1 MKICSK
7 PFLRFGTGPLI
18 AGIKAMT
25 KNNSILWVLLLVGML
40 QVLSCDKPDSDPGG
54 PSLVKVLVGDIEISL
69 RAPGSSGLDLDK
81 PISLFF
87 SDEIDD
93 STLTSAVGLF
103 AEGQLVR
110 SSLTLLG
117 DKKTVILVPEQILQP
132 GIHYSISVSDKL
144 KGINGDAFNPIEV
157 KFETVTSGLFVKSV
171 EFLES
176 SKTSSGRIVDV
187 ALGLDLVLGFSEPI
201 DEATVTAALRLVK
214 DGEVPVN
221 FSLEDGGRKL
231 KVMSQNKLDYLRKYE
246 ISIDSKLRAKDG
258 KGFSGWKSSFFTA
271 IDPSPKFPLISDDEL
286 MTKVLEQ
293 TFKYFWDF
301 AHPESGMARE
311 RNSSGN
317 LVTMGGSGFG
327 VMAILVGIERGFI
340 TRQQGVDR
348 LSKIVDFLERADRFH
363 GAWPHWLDG
372 NTGDVIPFS
381 QFDNG
386 GDLVETALMVQGLL
400 TVRAYLQD
408 ANPKEKAI
416 KEKITRLWEEVEWDW
431 YTRGGQNVLFW
442 HWSPQ
447 HQWQMNLSIQGW
459 NESLIVYVLAA
470 ASPTHPISK
479 SVYDAGWAR
488 NGAMKNG
495 KLFFNLSLPL
505 GYDFGGPLFFAHYSF
520 LGLDPRNLT
529 DQYANYWT
537 QAANHTRIN
546 REHCIQNPM
555 GFAGYSAQSW
565 GLTASD
571 NHLGYSAHSPTN
583 DLGVISPT
591 AALSSMP
598 FTPTE
603 SMDALHHFYY
613 LMGDRLWGE
622 FGFYDAFNVTEEWYA
637 ESYLAIDQC
646 PIILMIE
653 NYRSG
658 LLWKYFMQDAEVRAG
673 LDKLNFNY

>member
-1 MKICSK
+1 MKRIAFLFCLIISLVSCEK
-7 PFLRFGTGPLI
+7 TEQDVTPLTLEMVTVGGQAISRTAPFSTNQPIDRHISLLFSHALDENSAKQHISLMTGNQVVNLSMTLSASGTTVTLFPVGLLANQTTYRIVISENLKGVNGNPF
-18 AGIKAMT
+18 AGTEVQFTTVIGGLTVTNTEFEQSQKTRTGRVVDVSLEMD
-25 KNNSILWVLLLVGML
+25 LVMEF
-40 QVLSCDKPDSDPGG
+40 SDP
-54 PSLVKVLVGDIEISL
+54 LD
-69 RAPGSSGLDLDK
+69 ASSI
-81 PISLFF
+81 P
-87 SDEIDD
+87 
-93 STLTSAVGLF
+93 
-103 AEGQLVR
+103 Q
-110 SSLTLLG
+110 
-117 DKKTVILVPEQILQP
+117 
-132 GIHYSISVSDKL
+132 
-144 KGINGDAFNPIEV
+144 
-157 KFETVTSGLFVKSV
+157 
-171 EFLES
+171 
-176 SKTSSGRIVDV
+176 
-187 ALGLDLVLGFSEPI
+187 
-201 DEATVTAALRLVK
+201 ALRLTRN
-214 DGEVPVN
+214 GNVPVQYV
-221 FSLEDGGRKL
+221 LENEGKKL
-231 KVMSQNKLDYLRKYE
+231 RIKSQNKLLYLSKYQV
-246 ISIDSKLRAKDG
+246 SLSNQLKGKDG
-258 KGFSGWKSSFFTA
+258 QSFGGWNQTFFTKVDA
-271 IDPSPKFPLISDDEL
+271 TFKFPQISDEEL
-286 MTKVLEQ
+286 MTKVQEQ

-301 AHPESGMARE
+301 AHPGSGMARE

-340 TRQQGVDR
+340 SRQQGVDR
-348 LSKIVDFLERADRFH
+348 LAKIVDFLERADRFH

-386 GDLVETALMVQGLL
+386 GDLVETALMAQGLL
-400 TVRAYLQD
+400 TVRSYLQD
-408 ANPKEKAI
+408 TNPQEKAI
-416 KEKITRLWEEVEWDW
+416 KEKITQLWEEVEWDW
-431 YTRGGQNVLFW
+431 YTRGGQNLLYW

-447 HQWQMNLSIQGW
+447 HQWQMNLPILGW

-479 SVYDAGWAR
+479 AVYDAGWAR
-488 NGAMKNG
+488 NGAMTNG
-495 KLFFNLSLPL
+495 KSFYNFTLPL

-537 QAANHTRIN
+537 QTANHTRIN
-546 REHCIQNPM
+546 REHCIQNPL
-555 GFAGYSAQSW
+555 GFVGYGAQSW

-571 NHLGYSAHSPTN
+571 NHLGYNAHSPTN

-603 SMDALHHFYY
+603 SLEALHHFYY

-637 ESYLAIDQC
+637 DSYLAIDQG

-653 NYRSG
+653 NYRTG

>member
-7 PFLRFGTGPLI
+7 PFLRFGKGPLI
-18 AGIKAMT
+18 AAIKAMT
-25 KNNSILWVLLLVGML
+25 KNNSILLVLLLVGML
-40 QVLSCDKPDSDPGG
+40 QVLSCDNPDSDPGG
-54 PSLVKVLVGDIEISL
+54 PSLAKVLVGDIEISL
-69 RAPGSSGLDLDK
+69 RPPGSSGLDLDK

-87 SDEIDD
+87 SDEIDA
-93 STLTSAVGLF
+93 STLISAVGLF
-103 AEGQLVR
+103 TDGQLVR

-117 DKKTVILVPEQILQP
+117 DKTTVVLVPEQILQP

-144 KGINGDAFNPIEV
+144 KGVNGDSFNPIEV

-187 ALGLDLVLGFSEPI
+187 SLGLDLVLGFSEPI
-201 DEATVTAALRLVK
+201 DEATVRAALRLVK

-286 MTKVLEQ
+286 MTKVQEQ

-327 VMAILVGIERGFI
+327 VMSILVGIERGFI

-400 TVRAYLQD
+400 TARAYLQD

-416 KEKITRLWEEVEWDW
+416 KEKITRLWEDVEWDW
-431 YTRGGQNVLFW
+431 YTMGGQNVLFW

-447 HQWQMNLSIQGW
+447 HQWQMNLPIQGW

-479 SVYDAGWAR
+479 SVYDTGWAR

-495 KLFFNLSLPL
+495 KLFYNFTLPL
-505 GYDFGGPLFFAHYSF
+505 GEDFGGPLFLSHYSF

-537 QAANHTRIN
+537 QAANHSRIN
-546 REHCIQNPM
+546 REHCIQNPL
-555 GFAGYSAQSW
+555 GFVGYSAQSW

-603 SMDALHHFYY
+603 SMDALQHFYY

-622 FGFYDAFNVTEEWYA
+622 FGFHDAFNVTEEWYA
-637 ESYLAIDQC
+637 DSYLAIDQG